1 MNDNSRIMAQLEFDV
16 AYRAYTEASK
26 RVYDAVTQEQRK
38 NEQDQF
44 EKASERFSQAYLRL
58 KQAQN
63 EPWSDKFKTICMF
76 LQMVFLYHFL
86 CLSKVSHIFWQ
97 FP

>member
-1 MNDNSRIMAQLEFDV
+1 MNDNSRIMAQLEFDA

-58 KQAQN
+58 KQARD
-63 EPWSDKFKTICMF
+63 EP
-76 LQMVFLYHFL
+76 
-86 CLSKVSHIFWQ
+86 
-97 FP
+97 